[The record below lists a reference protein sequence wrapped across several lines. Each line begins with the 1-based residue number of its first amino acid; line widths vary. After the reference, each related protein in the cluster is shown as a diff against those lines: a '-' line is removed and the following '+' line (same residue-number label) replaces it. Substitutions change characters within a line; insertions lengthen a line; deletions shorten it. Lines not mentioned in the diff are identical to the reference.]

1 MSNSSPRRISLGTG
15 APLAALSTTHLYSG
29 VDGIGTCQTTR
40 RSLSFPG
47 RGQPAR
53 GLHTE
58 AVRFATS
65 ARRWSVHRRAGMP
78 LAHSGWRRRAA
89 GPSLA
94 SECARSSP
102 RTRGSREP
110 LPNMV
115 TYDLCKPASYPSG
128 RSWTDHMVA
137 YRMAIVCGGS
147 AAPDDELQA
156 HAVLQPR
163 SSNLGHSRP
172 QAATA

>member
-1 MSNSSPRRISLGTG
+1 
-15 APLAALSTTHLYSG
+15 
-29 VDGIGTCQTTR
+29 
-40 RSLSFPG
+40 
-47 RGQPAR
+47 
-53 GLHTE
+53 
-58 AVRFATS
+58 
-65 ARRWSVHRRAGMP
+65 MP

-94 SECARSSP
+94 SEGARSSP

-115 TYDLCKPASYPSG
+115 TYNLFKPASYPSG
-128 RSWTDHMVA
+128 RSLTDHMVA
-137 YRMAIVCGGS
+137 YRMAIVCGGC

-163 SSNLGHSRP
+163 FSNLGHSRP